1 MVKDAELHAEEDKKE
16 RERIEVRNEA
26 DSLMYSTEKSLKDYG
41 DKISDE
47 EKAKIES
54 AISDL
59 KAAMTSNVIDDIKAK
74 TEALQQAAYKLA
86 EEMYKATAAQ
96 QGAEGQGP
104 DTQGQGSS
112 SQEKKADDGVEDAD
126 YEVVD

>member
-1 MVKDAELHAEEDKKE
+1 L
-16 RERIEVRNEA
+16 
-26 DSLMYSTEKSLKDYG
+26 LYSTEKSLKDYG

-54 AISDL
+54 AMADL
-59 KAAMTSNVIDDIKAK
+59 KSAMSSDSLEDIKSK

-96 QGAEGQGP
+96 QGGSDQGDGDASAEASEGK
-104 DTQGQGSS
+104 T
-112 SQEKKADDGVEDAD
+112 DDGVEDAD